1 MATSRCFLLLPIS
14 LNLPNCN
21 ANSSKRQRRVHN
33 HASRN
38 TCSSTTNQSQSA
50 KQELL
55 NLIADQDRGLKTQKD
70 PNKRSSI
77 IKAIDDMAVLG
88 SDMDTTGDS
97 LSATWRLLWTTEKE
111 QLFIIEKA
119 YLFGTQTGDVL
130 QVIDVEK
137 KVLNNVITFPPD
149 GVFFVRS
156 NIEIASPQR
165 VNFRF
170 TSAVLRGK
178 NWEVPLPPFG
188 KGWFETVY
196 LDDEIRVVKDIR
208 GDYLVVERA
217 PYQWTEFRSVYLD
230 DNIRIAKDI
239 YGDYQVCKLY
249 SLLLERIHYLAF
261 YFILHVQ
268 IPSAGYS
275 FVDYGFT
282 CGPGLPVKILL
293 SKSNPNPS
301 FQSSNP
307 GRPRILHD
315 SHVMANNGTSGQ
327 FRKWVGSA
335 PSDNQQ
341 STLVARWRQ
350 LTDSDD
356 ADAHQSTSYLF

>member
-239 YGDYQVCKLY
+239 YGDYQ
-249 SLLLERIHYLAF
+249 IHYLAF